1 MGSAW
6 VPLAERSSV
15 ELQAK
20 ADELHRMAQTATT
33 QEVMRALVNLAS
45 RYAALAA
52 KRRAEES

>member
-1 MGSAW
+1 MESAW

-20 ADELHRMAQTATT
+20 ADDLRRMAATATT
-33 QEVMRALVNLAS
+33 QDVMTALLNLAD

-52 KRRAEES
+52 TRRAEGD